1 MGRPWS
7 WGSAGFGCERYR
19 AEKGRGGEGGGKEE
33 GERGRERG
41 RKGGRRRGGKMVINV
56 LMTMHF
62 G

>member
-1 MGRPWS
+1 MKFFSHPTLLKGSWS
-7 WGSAGFGCERYR
+7 SAGFGCERYC

-33 GERGRERG
+33 GERG
-41 RKGGRRRGGKMVINV
+41 GKMVINF